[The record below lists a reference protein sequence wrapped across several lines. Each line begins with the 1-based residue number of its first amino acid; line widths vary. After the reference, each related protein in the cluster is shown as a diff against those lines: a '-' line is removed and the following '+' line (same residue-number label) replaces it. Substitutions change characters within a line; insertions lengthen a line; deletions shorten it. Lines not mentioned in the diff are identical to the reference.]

1 MGNGVIGK
9 IIYFWIFILG
19 GMFIA
24 RLFGFATYDKSL
36 IIFLIALAIAY
47 IVFMVCRTLGKKK
60 GAEKAAANKAPVRK
74 GQSGKKKKR

>member
-19 GMFIA
+19 GMFVA
-24 RLFGFATYDKSL
+24 KLFGFASDDKSL
-36 IIFLIALAIAY
+36 IIFLAALAVAY

-60 GAEKAAANKAPVRK
+60 SAERTAADKAPVRK
-74 GQSGKKKKR
+74 GQSGRKKKR

>member
-24 RLFGFATYDKSL
+24 RMFGFATDDKSL

-60 GAEKAAANKAPVRK
+60 SAEKSAANKAPVRK

>member
-19 GMFIA
+19 GMFFA
-24 RLFGFATYDKSL
+24 RLFGFATDDKSL
-36 IIFLIALAIAY
+36 IIFLVALAIAY

-60 GAEKAAANKAPVRK
+60 SAEKAAANKAPVRK

>member
-24 RLFGFATYDKSL
+24 RLFGFATDDKSL

-60 GAEKAAANKAPVRK
+60 NAEKAAANKAPVRK